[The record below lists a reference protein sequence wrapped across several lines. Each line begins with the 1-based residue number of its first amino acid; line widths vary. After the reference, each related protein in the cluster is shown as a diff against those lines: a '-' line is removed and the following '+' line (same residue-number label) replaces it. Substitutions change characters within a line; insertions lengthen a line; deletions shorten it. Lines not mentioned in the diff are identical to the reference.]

1 MGKLFN
7 HYRPELHYMR
17 GPGPKW
23 LEKHERRS
31 RPDAV
36 ASGAVRP
43 FKLISGIALSLR
55 RQLPRRWQIH
65 HESNG
70 SRSETRITDRV
81 VPVVC
86 SLIRPPS
93 GPFRRM
99 LRPTATPRPLE
110 DCPDRD
116 RQEDQGARGF
126 LCLCPPIADHG
137 F

>member
-23 LEKHERRS
+23 LEKHGRRS

-65 HESNG
+65 HES
-70 SRSETRITDRV
+70 
-81 VPVVC
+81 
-86 SLIRPPS
+86 S
-93 GPFRRM
+93 G
-99 LRPTATPRPLE
+99 T
-110 DCPDRD
+110 
-116 RQEDQGARGF
+116 
-126 LCLCPPIADHG
+126 H
-137 F
+137 